1 MESLFVALVSSS
13 LFATWISSTHLVTL
27 HGTCRGGEQ
36 YAAIAT
42 RNAATLQTAAL
53 APFGRVEQGW
63 GIYEAQV
70 AATVG
75 TKCAGDSKRF
85 AADLA
90 RWQSRNRVRSTG
102 AVDVATLSAMKQ
114 RWQNAR
120 PFIKSFTGG
129 SCPAAAEDHA
139 LVAIGPREGWRGK
152 PGKLDARA
160 LDALRRMVA
169 AARAGDPRIKAD
181 PQMLTIVSA
190 FRSPAYDA
198 AKCAAGANCNGI
210 AKARCSAHRTG
221 TAVDLYVGA
230 APGHSPVDTA
240 DDNRLHQSRTPAYRW
255 LVKNAGR
262 FGFVN
267 YVFEPWHWEWVGHAP
282 QRAGVQA
289 DRSPG
294 PQAASLPGNRARAE
308 P

>member
-1 MESLFVALVSSS
+1 MESLFVALASAS
-13 LFATWISSTHLVTL
+13 LLVTWVSSTHLASL
-27 HGTCRGGEQ
+27 QGTCGGGEQ

-42 RNAATLQTAAL
+42 RNAATLQTASL
-53 APFGRVEQGW
+53 APFGRAEHGW

-75 TKCAGDSKRF
+75 TKCASGSKRF

-90 RWQSRNRVRSTG
+90 RWQSRNRLRVTG
-102 AVDVATLSAMKQ
+102 AVDAVTLGAMKL

-120 PFIKSFTGG
+120 PFIKSFASG
-129 SCPAAAEDHA
+129 SCPAAAEDQA
-139 LVAIGPREGWRGK
+139 LATIGHREGWLGK
-152 PGKLDARA
+152 PGKLDVRA
-160 LDALRRMVA
+160 LDALRRMVS
-169 AARAGDPRIKAD
+169 AARADDPRIKAD
-181 PQMLTIVSA
+181 AQMLTIVSA

-230 APGHSPVDTA
+230 APGHSPVDTD
-240 DDNRLHQSRTPAYRW
+240 DDNRLFQSRTPAYRW
-255 LVKNAGR
+255 LVKNAAR

-267 YVFEPWHWEWVGHAP
+267 YVFEPWHWEWVGQEP
-282 QRAGVQA
+282 QRVELET
-289 DRSPG
+289 R
-294 PQAASLPGNRARAE
+294 
-308 P
+308 